1 MNLCLLLLHGA
12 THSCEIIGFDTA
24 VAEGS
29 SLLGCDT
36 LLLGSGS

>member
-1 MNLCLLLLHGA
+1 MSLCLLFLLGS
-12 THSCEIIGFDTA
+12 THSCEIVGFDTA